1 MLFSNKPNRK
11 KIEAHVFAEINNS
24 LLDVGLPRDSS
35 FEAAFQSMI
44 NRLGNWAKQERLG
57 DWKRSIMMGVIEE
70 YFRITCKRVMNRQQM
85 DYYVKSARQKILYW
99 IYCIFKLPYKHINAL
114 PESIIYYFIIKGIS
128 STHHKVFNR

>member
-44 NRLGNWAKQERLG
+44 NRLGNWAKQEPLG

-85 DYYVKSARQKILYW
+85 DYYVKSARQKILY
-99 IYCIFKLPYKHINAL
+99 
-114 PESIIYYFIIKGIS
+114 
-128 STHHKVFNR
+128 